1 MPERR
6 PVDILL
12 AEDNPDDAELTIRA
26 LKKQQL
32 TNNIIWVKDGAAALD
47 YILRRGEYASRPD
60 DNLKLVLLD
69 LKMPRVDGIDVLR
82 SIKSS
87 PATRNIPV
95 VVLTSSAEE
104 KDIVSSYNL
113 GVNSYVVKPVTFEEF
128 AAEVVK
134 LGCYWTLS
142 NKLPE

>member
-1 MPERR
+1 MPEPK

-12 AEDNPDDAELTIRA
+12 AEDNPNDAELTIRA
-26 LKKQQL
+26 LKKQQV
-32 TNNIIWVKDGAAALD
+32 TNNIIWVKDGVAALD
-47 YILRRGEYASRPD
+47 YILRRGDYAERPD

-69 LKMPRVDGIDVLR
+69 LKMPKVDGIDVLR
-82 SIKSS
+82 TIKSN
-87 PATRNIPV
+87 PATRSIPV

-104 KDIVSSYNL
+104 KDIVSSYDL
-113 GVNSYVVKPVTFEEF
+113 GVDSYVVKPVTFEDF

-142 NKLPE
+142 NKVPD

>member
-1 MPERR
+1 MSEPK

-12 AEDNPDDAELTIRA
+12 AEDNPNDAELTIRA
-26 LKKQQL
+26 LKKQQV
-32 TNNIIWVKDGAAALD
+32 TNNIIWVKDGVAALD
-47 YILRRGEYASRPD
+47 YILRRGDYAERPD

-69 LKMPRVDGIDVLR
+69 LKMPKVDGIDVLR
-82 SIKSS
+82 TIKSN
-87 PATRNIPV
+87 PATRSIPV

-104 KDIVSSYNL
+104 KDIVSSYDL
-113 GVNSYVVKPVTFEEF
+113 GVNSYVVKPVTFEDF

-142 NKLPE
+142 NKVPD